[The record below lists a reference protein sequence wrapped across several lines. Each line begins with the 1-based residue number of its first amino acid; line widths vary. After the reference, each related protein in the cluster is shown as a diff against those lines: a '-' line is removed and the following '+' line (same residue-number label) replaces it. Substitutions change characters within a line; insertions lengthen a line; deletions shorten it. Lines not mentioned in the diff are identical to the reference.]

1 MLRKN
6 GFFSKTIQCKYH
18 GWTYNLNGQLV
29 GAPNMENMD
38 GFNKSDYPLNEIF
51 IKEWEGF
58 IFICMSD
65 KAEYFDIFYK
75 PIKIKS
81 TPIERAKGGRI
92 GFAHG
97 SKRPKGGWT
106 A

>member
-1 MLRKN
+1 MTDKKKIEIESNISPKELFEKIGVSDGTGKQNIEREK
-6 GFFSKTIQCKYH
+6 KY
-18 GWTYNLNGQLV
+18 WAKKYKDS
-29 GAPNMENMD
+29 AKKFRE
-38 GFNKSDYPLNEIF
+38 S
-51 IKEWEGF
+51 IKKEGPHK
-58 IFICMSD
+58 D
-65 KAEYFDIFYK
+65 EGYK